1 MAMSHRI
8 SSLYVLITLL
18 FSPFLFRWRRNR
30 RLHLWLMLTP
40 FLSGAI
46 VLIALPALMTFA
58 LAFMRYD
65 ALTPPVWNGVEN
77 FTAIFQ
83 RDVFWIVVRNTLIFA
98 LSAAP
103 LQALGA
109 LGLALLLHPQRR
121 GAPIYRSAV
130 YLSSVLP
137 DVAYALIWL
146 WLLNPLYG
154 PVNLALA
161 WAGLPAPAWLVDPR
175 TALGALILV
184 AAVRVGEGMLLLIAA
199 RRTVPSSLFDA
210 ATIDGAGA
218 WQSFRT
224 ITLPLLTPWLL
235 LLLIR
240 DLAMAV
246 HSSFT
251 PVYIM
256 TGGGPGY
263 ATTLLPF
270 LIYEAAFT
278 HLRIGQAS
286 AMMTVMFAIVGLLVW
301 MVSVLMRRWRVFDA
315 L

>member
-1 MAMSHRI
+1 MVDADADP
-8 SSLYVLITLL
+8 V
-18 FSPFLFRWRRNR
+18 RRR
-30 RLHLWLMLTP
+30 GVDC
-40 FLSGAI
+40 LSFG
-46 VLIALPALMTFA
+46 
-58 LAFMRYD
+58 LAFTRYD
-65 ALTPPVWNGVEN
+65 ALTPPAWNGVEN
-77 FTAIFQ
+77 FAAIF
-83 RDVFWIVVRNTLIFA
+83 RRELFWIGVRNTLVFA
-98 LSAAP
+98 VATAP
-103 LQALGA
+103 LQILGA
-109 LGLALLLHPQRR
+109 LGLALLLHPRRR
-121 GAPIYRSAV
+121 GAQLYRSAV

-146 WLLNPLYG
+146 WLLNPLHG

-175 TALGALILV
+175 TALGALVLV

-210 ATIDGAGA
+210 AMIDGASA

-224 ITLPLLTPWLL
+224 VTLPLLTPWLL
-235 LLLIR
+235 LLLVR
-240 DLAMAV
+240 DLVVAV

-251 PVYIM
+251 AVYIM

-270 LIYEAAFT
+270 LIYEEAFT
-278 HLRIGQAS
+278 HLRIGQAA
-286 AMMTVMFAIVGLLVW
+286 AMMTVMFALVAALVW
-301 MVSVLMRRWRVFDA
+301 LVYALVRRWGIDDA

>member
-1 MAMSHRI
+1 MGIAREQADS
-8 SSLYVLITLL
+8 
-18 FSPFLFRWRRNR
+18 FSYQRWRAHH
-30 RLHLWLMLTP
+30 LHLWLMLAP
-40 FLSGAI
+40 FLFGAT
-46 VLIALPALMTFA
+46 VLIALPAATTFA
-58 LAFMRYD
+58 LAFTRYD
-65 ALTPPVWNGVEN
+65 ALASPIWNGIEN
-77 FTAIFQ
+77 FATIFR

-98 LSAAP
+98 LSTAP
-103 LQALGA
+103 LQVIGA

-121 GAPIYRSAV
+121 GVRIYRSAV
-130 YLSSVLP
+130 YMSSVLP

-161 WAGLPAPAWLVDPR
+161 WAGMPTPAWLVDPR
-175 TALGALILV
+175 TALPALVLV

-210 ATIDGAGA
+210 AMIDGANA

-224 ITLPLLTPWLL
+224 ITLPLLTPWVL

-240 DLAMAV
+240 DLVVAV

-251 PVYIM
+251 AIFIM

-270 LIYEAAFT
+270 LIYEEAFT

-286 AMMTVMFAIVGLLVW
+286 AMMVAMFAVIGGLVW
-301 MVSVLMRRWRVFDA
+301 TIYALVHRWGIDDA

>member
-1 MAMSHRI
+1 M
-8 SSLYVLITLL
+8 
-18 FSPFLFRWRRNR
+18 
-30 RLHLWLMLTP
+30 
-40 FLSGAI
+40 
-46 VLIALPALMTFA
+46 LIALPALMTFA

-65 ALTPPVWNGVEN
+65 ALTPPVWNGVGN
-77 FTAIFQ
+77 FTAIFH

-121 GAPIYRSAV
+121 GAAIYRSIV

-161 WAGLPAPAWLVDPR
+161 WAGLPTPAWLVDPH
-175 TALGALILV
+175 TALGALVLV

-218 WQSFRT
+218 WQSFYT

-286 AMMTVMFAIVGLLVW
+286 AMMAVMFAIVGLLVW
-301 MVSVLMRRWRVFDA
+301 MVSMLMRRWRVFDA